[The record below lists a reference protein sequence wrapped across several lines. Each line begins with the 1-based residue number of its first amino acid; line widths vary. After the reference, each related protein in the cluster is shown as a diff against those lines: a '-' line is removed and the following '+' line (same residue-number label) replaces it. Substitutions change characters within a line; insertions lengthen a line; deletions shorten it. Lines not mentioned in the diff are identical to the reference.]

1 LLIKCQHTFKHN
13 EPSGSDHWNV
23 QREIMFALT
32 RTLFNI
38 CSMLGAEKNTRQRR
52 HEKTKR
58 YILSEAK
65 KLIRKNGV
73 DKFSLRGLAAACDY
87 SPAALYEYFSNKEA
101 LLATIAKQ
109 IELDLREYL
118 VSESAELDDL
128 IKLGAQYIAFAKNQ
142 PEDYLLLF
150 MSFSSGR
157 KSESDVLP
165 ENSAYMVLVNLITEL
180 VNSGQIVLESEVG
193 VEEISYNYW
202 VLLHGHV
209 MMQLTMLRD
218 YKADFESIE
227 SRMLS
232 RFVASLTE

>member
-1 LLIKCQHTFKHN
+1 
-13 EPSGSDHWNV
+13 
-23 QREIMFALT
+23 M
-32 RTLFNI
+32 
-38 CSMLGAEKNTRQRR
+38 
-52 HEKTKR
+52 
-58 YILSEAK
+58 
-65 KLIRKNGV
+65 